1 MTEHPY
7 NLLSDEEARAALE
20 RDWRADP
27 TLSGAELGRKYG
39 RTPEWG
45 RKRVRILKQN
55 GGEVVPIRSTPTLA
69 NVGQPQR
76 VVPEPKPSPRMQA
89 PARHPGPVRVPPVAY
104 WATLLG
110 VVAVALITAAA
121 SYVHMQD
128 LTEANNQGRMSYWLP
143 AAVDGM
149 MLVATM
155 TLLVRRERSQPVR
168 LAWTCLALGVALS
181 ITANVASAYTLPG
194 WTQGAISAWPPLLL
208 LLAIHLL
215 IQLRNTPEGT
225 KT

>member
-20 RDWRADP
+20 RDLQADP
-27 TLSGAELGRKYG
+27 SLSGAELGRRYG

-45 RKRVRILKQN
+45 RKHKRRVLNRWKDEN
-55 GGEVVPIRSTPTLA
+55 GTVVPIRPT
-69 NVGQPQR
+69 PQR

-110 VVAVALITAAA
+110 VVAVAGITAAA

-128 LTEANNQGRMSYWLP
+128 LAEANGQGAMSYALP
-143 AAVDGM
+143 VAVDGM

-155 TLLVRRERSQPVR
+155 TMLVRRERGQPVR
-168 LAWTCLALGVALS
+168 LAWACLALGVVLS
-181 ITANVASAYTLPG
+181 ITANVASAYVLPD
-194 WTQGAISAWPPLLL
+194 WAQGVISAWPPLLL

-215 IQLRNTPEGT
+215 IQLRNTPEG
-225 KT
+225 KRS

>member
-1 MTEHPY
+1 MTAAVD
-7 NLLSDEEARAALE
+7 LTDEEARAALE

-27 TLSGAELGRKYG
+27 SLSGAELGRRYG

-45 RKRVRILKQN
+45 RKRVRLLKAGRD
-55 GGEVVPIRSTPTLA
+55 GGQVVPIRPT
-69 NVGQPQR
+69 PQR
-76 VVPEPKPSPRMQA
+76 AVPEPKPSPRMQA

-110 VVAVALITAAA
+110 VVAVAGITAAA

-128 LTEANNQGRMSYWLP
+128 LAEANGQGAMSYALP
-143 AAVDGM
+143 VAVDGM

-155 TLLVRRERSQPVR
+155 TMLVRRERGQPVR
-168 LAWTCLALGVALS
+168 LAWTCLALGVVLS
-181 ITANVASAYTLPG
+181 ITANVASAYVLPG
-194 WTQGAISAWPPLLL
+194 WAQGVISAWPPLLL

-215 IQLRNTPEGT
+215 IQLRNTPGG
-225 KT
+225 KP